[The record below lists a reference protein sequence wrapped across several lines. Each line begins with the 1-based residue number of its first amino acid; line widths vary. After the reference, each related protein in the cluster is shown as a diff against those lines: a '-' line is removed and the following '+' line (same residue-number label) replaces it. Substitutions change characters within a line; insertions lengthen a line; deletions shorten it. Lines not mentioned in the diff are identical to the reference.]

1 MSVVASLAKD
11 PVNSVA
17 IDDRRRRNFI
27 EDVELLEGGGG
38 WISRSMHEAI
48 GIMSS
53 RSVLCSGE
61 LKKRAAL
68 SATFS
73 GPSRGSQNDYI
84 YNITGT
90 PSSEVEDAGRHRA
103 QRF

>member
-1 MSVVASLAKD
+1 MAKD

-53 RSVLCSGE
+53 GACCVQGSSRNELRSLQ
-61 LKKRAAL
+61 L
-68 SATFS
+68 SPARLGAHKMTIF
-73 GPSRGSQNDYI
+73 
-84 YNITGT
+84 IT
-90 PSSEVEDAGRHRA
+90 
-103 QRF
+103 

>member
-1 MSVVASLAKD
+1 MAKD

-84 YNITGT
+84 YNMTAPGT
-90 PSSEVEDAGRHRA
+90 RRRNAGIELSVSK
-103 QRF
+103 